1 MNRIITEK
9 VLAPINEKLSP
20 EKRLEYCLALSDLM
34 TKMVTYVICH
44 TIVDNEELMKDER
57 IAVAN
62 AFLQRVTSTHLSN
75 HKLTKEGIV
84 MTYQGQT
91 FQLHDEYKTMT
102 LTRSAYEHLVMYY
115 FVYVHPK
122 TEEERWVVW
131 NYWRIN
137 SKKNLL
143 NYNSEGNA
151 VIAEGEDGICEE
163 IETLRKDIFET
174 RAGMECYHKLDEWTA
189 IGKPTQNGC
198 IEFFRRQGH
207 LDVRR
212 VSYNQ
217 AWKHLFGKDHDDMAQ
232 LYRHLSI
239 HCHPIYDG
247 LMQYKEQAQNDEGN
261 DGVPLYL
268 SCCFLAYLCSL
279 YLQLIPNGHQIFD
292 ADFSQNERMIFK
304 ALSQVT
310 VKS

>member
-1 MNRIITEK
+1 M
-9 VLAPINEKLSP
+9 LAPINEKLSP
-20 EKRLEYCLALSDLM
+20 EKRLEHCLALSDLM

-44 TIVDNEELMKDER
+44 TIVDNEELMRDER

-84 MTYQGQT
+84 MTYQGES

-102 LTRSAYEHLVMYY
+102 LTRSVYEHLVMFY

-122 TEEERWVVW
+122 TDEERQVVW
-131 NYWRIN
+131 NYWHIN
-137 SKKNLL
+137 SQKNLL
-143 NYNSEGNA
+143 SYDAEGN
-151 VIAEGEDGICEE
+151 VVSTHGEDAICQE
-163 IETLRKDIFET
+163 IEALRKEIFET
-174 RAGMECYHKLDEWTA
+174 HTGMECHQKLDEWTA

-198 IEFFRRQGH
+198 IEFFRRQGR

-217 AWKHLFGKDHDDMAQ
+217 AWKYLFNKDQDDMAQ

-239 HCHPIYDG
+239 HCHPVYDG
-247 LMQYKEQAQNDEGN
+247 LLQYKEQAQNDEGY

-268 SCCFLAYLCSL
+268 SCCFLAYLCRL
-279 YLQLIPNGHQIFD
+279 YLRLIPNGHRMFD
-292 ADFSQNERMIFK
+292 SDFSQNERLIFK

-310 VKS
+310 I